1 MQAVGDILA
10 ALPAELKDGKDG
22 QNKAYSDFVSAFET
36 RLFKKE
42 TPPDCSVVGAKILCH
57 KLSSPQA

>member
-10 ALPAELKDGKDG
+10 ALPAELKDG

-42 TPPDCSVVGAKILCH
+42 TPPDCSVVSAKTLFH